1 MYGTVL
7 FDLDGTLTDPGIGIT
22 NSVMYA
28 LKKYG
33 IEPSDRSEL
42 YKFIGPPLTESFE
55 RFYGFTPGQA
65 KEAVEFYREYFK
77 DKGIFENRP
86 YEGIDVLLSSLKN
99 AGMTLAVATSKPEVF
114 AARILEHFDLAK
126 YFTVT
131 AGSNLDGSRISK
143 ADVINYA
150 LETLNVNDK
159 ASVLMVG
166 DREHDVIGAKAA
178 GIDCVGVLYGYGSRE
193 ELESAGA
200 GSIAQTV
207 EELKNMLLQTV
218 TTVS

>member
-33 IEPSDRSEL
+33 IEPPDRSEL

-55 RFYGFTPGQA
+55 RFYCFTTGQA

-99 AGMTLAVATSKPEVF
+99 EGITLAVATSKPEVF
-114 AARILEHFDLAK
+114 AERILEHFDLAK

-193 ELESAGA
+193 ELERAGA

-218 TTVS
+218 ITVS

>member
-1 MYGTVL
+1 M
-7 FDLDGTLTDPGIGIT
+7 
-22 NSVMYA
+22 
-28 LKKYG
+28 K
-33 IEPSDRSEL
+33 
-42 YKFIGPPLTESFE
+42 
-55 RFYGFTPGQA
+55 
-65 KEAVEFYREYFK
+65 EYFK

-86 YEGIDVLLSSLKN
+86 YKGIDVLLSSLKN
-99 AGMTLAVATSKPEVF
+99 AGMILAVATSKPEVF
-114 AARILEHFDLAK
+114 AERILEHFDLAQ

-150 LETLNVNDK
+150 LETLKVNDK
-159 ASVLMVG
+159 TSVLMVG

-207 EELKNMLLQTV
+207 EELQNMLLYTV

>member
-55 RFYGFTPGQA
+55 RFYGFTPDQA

-114 AARILEHFDLAK
+114 AAKILEHFDLAK

-178 GIDCVGVLYGYGSRE
+178 GIASMGVLYGYGSRK
-193 ELESAGA
+193 ELEEAGA
-200 GSIAQTV
+200 ECIAETV
-207 EELKNMLLQTV
+207 EELKNWLLQHASTAG
-218 TTVS
+218 